1 VTTDANTRRHQ
12 SGAALLTAVL
22 LLALMGMIGLSSLG
36 TVMRDR
42 QVAGYSSQA
51 QSALYAA
58 DAGIA
63 HGLELLRTEV
73 VGAALSAGDC
83 LTSTLPNTPV
93 TSLPNGS
100 TYGPDTTAGSN
111 QICMLATSNPCAELD
126 SSIEQGQPLYLYTV
140 WNVRTEGVSPGG
152 ATARVHAT
160 AQRCHVF
167 NN

>member
-1 VTTDANTRRHQ
+1 MTIDANTRRRS

-22 LLALMGMIGLSSLG
+22 LMSLMGMIGLAGLS

-42 QVAGYSSQA
+42 QVAGYTSQA
-51 QSALYAA
+51 QAALYAA

-63 HGLELLRTEV
+63 HGLELLRVEV

-83 LTSTLPNTPV
+83 LTATLPDSPPT
-93 TSLPNGS
+93 TLANGS
-100 TYGPDTTAGSN
+100 TYAPDSTAASN
-111 QICMLATSNPCAELD
+111 NICMLATATPCAELNA
-126 SSIEQGQPLYLYTV
+126 SIEVGQPQYLYTI
-140 WNVRTEGVSPGG
+140 WNIRTEGQSVGG
-152 ATARVHAT
+152 ATVRLHAT